1 VSERATP
8 QPTTRPAT
16 RLDDATAREA
26 LDVLVVTGG
35 HPFERESFF
44 AVFDSIEHIT
54 WTAAGEPEPGHD
66 VVVFYDIAGLRF
78 TRSDPPTETPQPT
91 DRQRATY
98 QALMEAGTG
107 LVFLHHS
114 IASWPAW
121 PEFAEIVGGRYHYQ
135 PGRLRGVDYPDSG
148 YVFDVTH
155 VVDVLDPQHPVCE
168 GLGTSF
174 ELTDELY
181 CFPVLEDSVVP
192 LMRTRFDT
200 TDVARFYGTDLAL
213 RGRRDTNEGW
223 THPPGSDLVG
233 WVKHAGNSPVV
244 YLQFGDGPVTYAD
257 PTFRHVVAN
266 AIAWSASTDAR
277 RWVTERAGELS
288 SSGTSQTGPSS

>member
-1 VSERATP
+1 VSGAPGE
-8 QPTTRPAT
+8 
-16 RLDDATAREA
+16 

-35 HPFERESFF
+35 HPFEAEPFF
-44 AVFDSIEHIT
+44 AVFDAIDGIR
-54 WTAAGEPEPGHD
+54 WTGGTAPATGHDGRQHD

-78 TRSDPPTETPQPT
+78 TRSDPPTEAPEPSPE
-91 DRQRATY
+91 QREVY
-98 QALMEAGTG
+98 EALMRAGTG

-121 PEFAEIVGGRYHYQ
+121 EGFAEIVGGRYHYQ

-155 VVDVLDPQHPVCE
+155 VVDVLDPDHPVCA
-168 GLGTSF
+168 GLGDSF

-192 LMRTRFDT
+192 LLRTRFDT
-200 TDVARFYGTDLAL
+200 SDASRFSGTDLAL
-213 RGRRDTNEGW
+213 RGRRNSNDGW

-233 WVKHAGNSPVV
+233 WVKHAGSSPVV

-257 PTFRHVVAN
+257 PTFRLVLAN
-266 AIAWSASTDAR
+266 AIRWAGSPAAR
-277 RWVTERAGELS
+277 EWAAARAAEVA
-288 SSGTSQTGPSS
+288 P